1 MPQILL
7 VISMVCLTKTEEKAF
22 DIVETISE
30 CDSEILKELVENLI
44 MIYEGLDEYI
54 VENYSEWVDEI
65 QEL

>member
-7 VISMVCLTKTEEKAF
+7 VIIMVCLTKTEKKAF

-44 MIYEGLDEYI
+44 MQYEGLDEYI
-54 VENYSEWVDEI
+54 VENYSEWVE
-65 QEL
+65 